1 MNTDWCTMEA
11 MMGLLGTYHTSEEN
25 RVWIT
30 KTHYPGGFGTEAH
43 FNAQKMIIIVRN
55 PIDVM
60 PSFANLSLLK
70 SHSKT
75 TVEKFDKDFP
85 EWWDEWVDAMAKR
98 MAENHEFMMGTVA
111 AQIPTFVVR
120 FEDLRLDA

>member
-1 MNTDWCTMEA
+1 
-11 MMGLLGTYHTSEEN
+11 
-25 RVWIT
+25 
-30 KTHYPGGFGTEAH
+30 
-43 FNAQKMIIIVRN
+43 MIIIVRN
-55 PIDVM
+55 PIDVI

-85 EWWDEWVDAMAKR
+85 EWWDQWVDSMVNR

-111 AQIPTFVVR
+111 A
-120 FEDLRLDA
+120 